1 MFFDIVTMTFQSQDT
16 EPPSYRVLTDEYY
29 GALLDGRG
37 QGNTI
42 ELDPL
47 TQGPVLVPIPGPS
60 WQELQAPIEAAWR
73 ASEMPRAQQNVTAIE
88 YGEEDIPGTTQQWQK
103 YWLALRKWTADN
115 ADFPDSTKRP
125 VAPT

>member
-1 MFFDIVTMTFQSQDT
+1 MFFDAQTMTFQSEDT
-16 EPPSYRVLTDEYY
+16 DPPTYCPLTEEYY
-29 GALLDGRG
+29 GQLLDGRS

-47 TQGPVLVPIPGPS
+47 TRGPVLVPIPMPT
-60 WQELQAPIEAAWR
+60 WQELQAPIESTWR
-73 ASEMPRAQQNVTAIE
+73 DTEMPKAQQNVTAIE
-88 YGEEDIPGTTQQWQK
+88 YGDEDIPGTAQQWQK

-115 ADFPDSTKRP
+115 PDFPDSSKRP